1 MDGRP
6 SCKTQG
12 HVCAVIEM
20 TDINDIFKKVKEKG
34 AEEAVIEM
42 VTDRTSQVRF
52 SGDSLDLFNR
62 WNSMSVSIFVSR
74 GKRVA
79 STTVRDMSDLDNEI
93 SNLMAICSNVP
104 ENPSYN
110 GINSE
115 SQTYPSQPDHGEESV
130 DIQQLAGALMK
141 GAVEGGAE
149 RSSGLVYHRDMDIEI
164 KTEYNH
170 GKQHLSGVEMVVR
183 AFRGDST
190 GQESIHSGSGNGFGL
205 ETALE
210 TGRAAGRTSSTD
222 VEKVDIDQGKYDLL
236 LSPYVTG
243 NLLSY
248 SSGFFSAYAVES
260 GLSCFAGKIG
270 HKVASDLVT
279 LEDDPLNTT
288 GSGFRI
294 FDEEGTITGKNTLIS
309 SGTLKTY
316 LHSFSTGK
324 KFEGHTTGNA
334 GIISPRA
341 WQLSLAPG
349 KSSIEDMISEI
360 DRGLVINNAWYTRFQ
375 DYRNG
380 VFSTVP
386 RDGVYLVKNG
396 EIMGRVS
403 GIRISDSVP
412 DFLKNISRISR
423 ERKNVRWWEEISPS
437 IMPSVLA
444 RDMNISKAF

>member
-1 MDGRP
+1 M
-6 SCKTQG
+6 
-12 HVCAVIEM
+12 IEM

-412 DFLKNISRISR
+412 DFLKNISHISR
-423 ERKNVRWWEEISPS
+423 EKKNVRWWEEISPS

>member
-1 MDGRP
+1 
-6 SCKTQG
+6 
-12 HVCAVIEM
+12 M

-170 GKQHLSGVEMVVR
+170 GKQHLSGVEMVVT

-294 FDEEGTITGKNTLIS
+294 FDEEGTITGKNTLIR

>member
-1 MDGRP
+1 
-6 SCKTQG
+6 
-12 HVCAVIEM
+12 M

-115 SQTYPSQPDHGEESV
+115 SQTYPSQPDHEEESV

-294 FDEEGTITGKNTLIS
+294 FDEEGTITGKNTLIR

-334 GIISPRA
+334 GIVSPKA

-349 KSSIEDMISEI
+349 KSSIEEMISEI

-412 DFLKNISRISR
+412 DFLKNISHISR

>member
-1 MDGRP
+1 
-6 SCKTQG
+6 
-12 HVCAVIEM
+12 M

-79 STTVRDMSDLDNEI
+79 STTVRDMSDLDSEI

-190 GQESIHSGSGNGFGL
+190 GQESIHSGPGNGFGL

-324 KFEGHTTGNA
+324 KFEGRTTGNA
-334 GIISPRA
+334 GIVSPKA

-349 KSSIEDMISEI
+349 KNSIEDMISEI

-403 GIRISDSVP
+403 GIRISDSVA
-412 DFLKNISRISR
+412 DFLKNISHISR

>member
-1 MDGRP
+1 M
-6 SCKTQG
+6 
-12 HVCAVIEM
+12 IEM

-34 AEEAVIEM
+34 AEEAVIEI
-42 VTDRTSQVRF
+42 VTDHTSQVRF

-62 WNSMSVSIFVSR
+62 WNSMSVSIFVSM

-79 STTVRDMSDLDNEI
+79 STTVRDTSALDSEI
-93 SNLMAICSNVP
+93 SNLMSICRNVP
-104 ENPSYN
+104 ENPSYG

-115 SQTYPSQPDHGEESV
+115 SQTYPSQPDHGEEEV
-130 DIQQLAGALMK
+130 DIQKLAGTLMK

-149 RSSGLVYHRDMDIEI
+149 RSSGLVYQRDMDIEI
-164 KTEYNH
+164 KTEYNN

-183 AFRGDST
+183 AFRGDNT
-190 GQESIHSGSGNGFGL
+190 GQESIHSGPGNGIGL

-210 TGRAAGRTSSTD
+210 TGRSAGRTSSTD
-222 VEKVDIDQGKYDLL
+222 FEKVEIDQGKYDLL

-243 NLLSY
+243 NLIEY
-248 SSGFFSAYAVES
+248 SKDFFSAYAVES
-260 GLSCFAGKIG
+260 GLSCFTGKIG

-294 FDEEGTITGKNTLIS
+294 FDEEGTITRKNQLIGN
-309 SGTLKTY
+309 GTLKTY

-324 KFEGHTTGNA
+324 KFESSTTGNA
-334 GIISPRA
+334 GIISPKA
-341 WQLSLAPG
+341 WQLSLASG
-349 KSSIEDMISEI
+349 KSTFEDMITEI

-396 EIMGRVS
+396 EIVGRVS

-412 DFLKNISRISR
+412 HFLKSISHISR
-423 ERKNVRWWEEISPS
+423 ERKNVRWWEEIYPS

-444 RDMNISKAF
+444 RSMNISKAF

>member
-1 MDGRP
+1 
-6 SCKTQG
+6 
-12 HVCAVIEM
+12 M

-294 FDEEGTITGKNTLIS
+294 FDEEGTITGKNTLIR

-412 DFLKNISRISR
+412 DFLKNISHISR

-444 RDMNISKAF
+444 RDMNISKSF

>member
-1 MDGRP
+1 
-6 SCKTQG
+6 
-12 HVCAVIEM
+12 M

-79 STTVRDMSDLDNEI
+79 STTVRDMSDLDSEI

-324 KFEGHTTGNA
+324 KYEGHTTGNA
-334 GIISPRA
+334 GIVSPKA

-412 DFLKNISRISR
+412 DFLKNISHISR

>member
-1 MDGRP
+1 
-6 SCKTQG
+6 
-12 HVCAVIEM
+12 M

-294 FDEEGTITGKNTLIS
+294 FDEEGTITGKNTLIR

-360 DRGLVINNAWYTRFQ
+360 NRGLVINNAWYTRFQ

-412 DFLKNISRISR
+412 DFLKNISHISR
-423 ERKNVRWWEEISPS
+423 EKKNVRWWEEISPS

>member
-1 MDGRP
+1 
-6 SCKTQG
+6 
-12 HVCAVIEM
+12 M

-190 GQESIHSGSGNGFGL
+190 GQESIHSGPGNGFGL

>member
-1 MDGRP
+1 
-6 SCKTQG
+6 
-12 HVCAVIEM
+12 M

-294 FDEEGTITGKNTLIS
+294 FDEEGTITGKNTLIR

-412 DFLKNISRISR
+412 DFLKNISHISR
-423 ERKNVRWWEEISPS
+423 EKKNVRWWEEISPS

>member
-1 MDGRP
+1 
-6 SCKTQG
+6 
-12 HVCAVIEM
+12 M

-79 STTVRDMSDLDNEI
+79 STTVRDMSDLDSEI

-190 GQESIHSGSGNGFGL
+190 GQESIHSGPENGFGL

-294 FDEEGTITGKNTLIS
+294 FDEEGTITGKNTLIR

>member
-1 MDGRP
+1 
-6 SCKTQG
+6 
-12 HVCAVIEM
+12 M

-360 DRGLVINNAWYTRFQ
+360 NRGLVINNAWYTRFQ

-412 DFLKNISRISR
+412 DFLKNISHISR
-423 ERKNVRWWEEISPS
+423 EKKNVRWWEEISPS

>member
-1 MDGRP
+1 
-6 SCKTQG
+6 
-12 HVCAVIEM
+12 M

-294 FDEEGTITGKNTLIS
+294 FDEEGTITGKNTLIR

-412 DFLKNISRISR
+412 DFLKNISHISR

>member
-1 MDGRP
+1 
-6 SCKTQG
+6 
-12 HVCAVIEM
+12 M

-190 GQESIHSGSGNGFGL
+190 GQESIHSGPGNGFGL

-360 DRGLVINNAWYTRFQ
+360 NRGLVINNAWYTRFQ

-412 DFLKNISRISR
+412 DFLKNISHISR
-423 ERKNVRWWEEISPS
+423 EKKNVRWWEEISPS

>member
-1 MDGRP
+1 
-6 SCKTQG
+6 
-12 HVCAVIEM
+12 M

-42 VTDRTSQVRF
+42 VTDRTSQVKF

-334 GIISPRA
+334 GIVSPKA

>member
-1 MDGRP
+1 
-6 SCKTQG
+6 
-12 HVCAVIEM
+12 M

-412 DFLKNISRISR
+412 DFLKNISHISR

>member
-1 MDGRP
+1 
-6 SCKTQG
+6 
-12 HVCAVIEM
+12 M

-79 STTVRDMSDLDNEI
+79 STTVRDMSDLDSEI

-190 GQESIHSGSGNGFGL
+190 GQESIHSGPGNWFGL

-222 VEKVDIDQGKYDLL
+222 VEKVYIDQGKYDLL

-324 KFEGHTTGNA
+324 KYEGHTTGNA
-334 GIISPRA
+334 GIVSPKA

>member
-1 MDGRP
+1 
-6 SCKTQG
+6 
-12 HVCAVIEM
+12 M

-115 SQTYPSQPDHGEESV
+115 SQTYPSQPDHEEESV

-190 GQESIHSGSGNGFGL
+190 GQESIHSGPGNGFGL

-334 GIISPRA
+334 GIVSPKA

-412 DFLKNISRISR
+412 DFLKNISHISM

>member
-1 MDGRP
+1 
-6 SCKTQG
+6 
-12 HVCAVIEM
+12 M

-294 FDEEGTITGKNTLIS
+294 FDEEGTITGKNTLIR

>member
-1 MDGRP
+1 
-6 SCKTQG
+6 
-12 HVCAVIEM
+12 M